1 LFALQGPILVAL
13 CLWRGGPGIA
23 ERLRRH
29 RVAGLAGGVLSLVAY
44 AVVVWAQARA
54 PLAIVAALRETSVLW
69 GAVAGSVFLRER
81 LGWKCVLATVLAA
94 AGAVL
99 VQVAS

>member
-13 CLWRGGPGIA
+13 CLWRGRPGMA

-29 RVAGLAGGVLSLVAY
+29 RVMGLAGGVLSLVAY
-44 AVVVWAQARA
+44 AVVWAQARV

-69 GAVAGSVFLRER
+69 GAVTGSVFLRER
-81 LGWKCVLATVLAA
+81 LGRKGVLATVLAA

-99 VQVAS
+99 VHVSS

>member
-1 LFALQGPILVAL
+1 MFALQGPILVAL

-44 AVVVWAQARA
+44 AVVVWARA
-54 PLAIVAALRETSVLW
+54 PLAVVAALRETSVLW